1 MVGGFRLFRIRFV
14 SYLEFVV
21 CGFYFGVR
29 VVFAVHIE
37 GGLLEASEGEA
48 EASFEMFG
56 AVGAEDKQLMV
67 EFVHYFHRHCYV
79 GGCRIVALFF
89 CVRGFGC
96 GLREAGEQPALCAAG
111 QVAEHLH
118 E

>member
-79 GGCRIVALFF
+79 GGCRIVALYSFHCLLVKLFF
-89 CVRGFGC
+89 FDAV
-96 GLREAGEQPALCAAG
+96 EAFLAVIGG
-111 QVAEHLH
+111 DDFV
-118 E
+118 